1 MGEITFVQA
10 HGVHIGCAA
19 PFNALG
25 TRSAGFLKVF
35 QRGFSETCRP
45 VPSQPLSEGRID
57 DRSETIG
64 ATSEKTVRA
73 RLEMLL
79 ARFPVPTGVHQR
91 RPSRGLLVLHR
102 RLRHGSR
109 TLQLL
114 DFRVTSACRVTT
126 RYAPAKCMH
135 VRITTQPIRQRCM
148 AKELRAWHRK
158 QTRGRTRHYLCVSLH
173 MFMLALP
180 GKKVVF
186 NQSSA
191 FRLSAGVTTPVTT

>member
-1 MGEITFVQA
+1 MGEITFFQA

-25 TRSAGFLKVF
+25 TRSTGFLKVF

-64 ATSEKTVRA
+64 ATSKKTVQA

-114 DFRVTSACRVTT
+114 GFRVTSACRVTT

-148 AKELRAWHRK
+148 AKELQCGRGMASRHADARGTICVRLYMCPCLPCQAKKLYLTKALRRAHSA
-158 QTRGRTRHYLCVSLH
+158 YL
-173 MFMLALP
+173 LA
-180 GKKVVF
+180 
-186 NQSSA
+186 
-191 FRLSAGVTTPVTT
+191 